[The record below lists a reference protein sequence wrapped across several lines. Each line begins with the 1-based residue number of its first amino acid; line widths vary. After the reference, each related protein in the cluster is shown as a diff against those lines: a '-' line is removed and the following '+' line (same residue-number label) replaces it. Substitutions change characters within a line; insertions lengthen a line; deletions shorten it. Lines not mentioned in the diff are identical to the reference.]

1 MAGRTAA
8 MVAVALVL
16 VGCHNADKAPPPPPT
31 VNVAVPLQ
39 QQIVD
44 WDDYVGRF
52 EAVDSVDLR
61 PRVSGY
67 LTQIA
72 FKDGEHV
79 RKGQLLFVIDPRP
92 YRATLNQAAAQTA
105 RAKATL
111 NNAQVEL
118 KRSQALFDAQAGSQQ
133 DLETRKAAA
142 QQAKADLGAAQANE
156 QAAALN
162 VGFTQVRAPLS
173 GHISDR
179 RVAVGNLVTADQT
192 ILTTLVSDDP
202 IRFGFQASETLFL
215 KRARAKR
222 RAVGDPVDIK
232 LQDEPAYRWHGH
244 IDFIDNTLDVNSG
257 IIRGRAVVPNP
268 DGTLRPG
275 LYGHMR
281 MPGSGVYTGLLVPD
295 DAVTQDQQ
303 RQVVMVVGR
312 DGKVKQRVVEPGPL
326 VNGLR
331 VIRSGL
337 KADDVVVVAG
347 LAKAKPGALVS
358 PKTVKIQPRKA
369 PPPAPYSE
377 PAASYATPAG

>member
-1 MAGRTAA
+1 MAGRTA
-8 MVAVALVL
+8 VALAAALVL
-16 VGCHNADKAPPPPPT
+16 IGCHKADKTPPPPPT
-31 VNVAVPLQ
+31 VLVAVPLQ

-67 LTQIA
+67 LTRIT
-72 FKDGEHV
+72 FKDGEPV
-79 RKGQLLFVIDPRP
+79 AKGQLLFVIDPRP
-92 YRATLNQAAAQTA
+92 YRAVLNQAAAQTA

-111 NNAQVEL
+111 NNALVEL
-118 KRSQALFDAQAGSQQ
+118 KRSQALFDAQAGSEQ
-133 DLETRKAAA
+133 DLETRKATA

-162 VGFTQVRAPLS
+162 VAFTQIRAPIS

-192 ILTTLVSDDP
+192 VLTSLVSDNP
-202 IRFGFQASETLFL
+202 IRFGFQASESLFL
-215 KRARAKR
+215 KRERANR

-232 LQDEPAYRWHGH
+232 LQDEPSYRWHGH

-268 DGTLRPG
+268 AGTLRPG

-295 DAVTQDQQ
+295 EAVTADQE
-303 RQVVMVVGR
+303 RQVVMTVGR
-312 DGKVKQRVVEPGPL
+312 DGKVKQRVVQVGPL

-337 KADDVVVVAG
+337 KADDIVVVAG
-347 LAKAKPGALVS
+347 LARARPGALVS
-358 PKTVKIQPRKA
+358 PKTTKITPRPA
-369 PPPAPYSE
+369 PPPAPYTE